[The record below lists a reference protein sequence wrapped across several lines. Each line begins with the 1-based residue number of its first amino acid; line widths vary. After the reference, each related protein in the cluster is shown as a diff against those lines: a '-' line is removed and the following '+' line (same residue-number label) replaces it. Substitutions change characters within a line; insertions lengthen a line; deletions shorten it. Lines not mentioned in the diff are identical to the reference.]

1 MGLSEN
7 MASLNPWVNHH
18 FSLFKCLFG
27 YISNFQI
34 NPQINPYL
42 YIYMYI
48 YIYIYTLMNIY
59 RNIYIY
65 IHSYIH
71 YKYSQLHGKPGGN
84 GWCFEVLP
92 TSQAW
97 ALAPKVGQRWV
108 FPATSNGLEAD
119 FRNSNG

>member
-27 YISNFQI
+27 YTPNFQI

-42 YIYMYI
+42 YIYI

-59 RNIYIY
+59 RNIY